1 MKKKRAD
8 LIAKI
13 LNQKSQPEGV
23 HNGHPDEAIVMR
35 DVRELVPNKK
45 NDFYSTDNIDEL
57 AAMLNITH
65 NMEPIILKAGT
76 LVITSGHRRRL
87 AKLYMLEHGMTDDPM
102 VPTIERE
109 IVNEFAE
116 AGITD
121 DEMETLNIIFPNKGT
136 RRILTPNEETA
147 EIALIKPTIKKIYDY
162 LKERGEIN
170 GKFRTFFAD
179 LLGISPTALQRK
191 ESLSNLAEDVKQDV
205 DAGTITATAAAELAS
220 LDGEDQKEV
229 VRRLKDQGE
238 EVTVKAVKAEKERLH
253 RVTDESAEDTPQPM
267 AEPGPAIE
275 PEPLPW
281 SEPEEDI
288 RVDTWEDKVGDAEDE
303 AMPEPE
309 DDFED
314 DQEQEPCQETE
325 SVEHIQKEAKAE
337 SLEVETS
344 LHEKTQKE
352 DADDNDEII
361 AHIKAVMA
369 YCSSHDVNGS
379 PQCGQCQLRQNG
391 WCFVGGGVRPA
402 EWNF

>member
-8 LIAKI
+8 LISKI
-13 LNQKSQPEGV
+13 LNQRSQPEGV
-23 HNGHPDEAIVMR
+23 HNGHIDEAIVMR

-45 NDFYSTDNIDEL
+45 NEFYSTDNIDEL

-147 EIALIKPTIKKIYDY
+147 EIALIKPAIKKIYDY

-220 LDGEDQKEV
+220 LDDEDQKEV

-253 RVTDESAEDTPQPM
+253 QATDEPAENVHQPV
-267 AEPGPAIE
+267 AE
-275 PEPLPW
+275 PEPESAIESDPLPHD
-281 SEPEEDI
+281 EPEEDI
-288 RVDTWEDKVGDAEDE
+288 RVDTGENEDNDADDE
-303 AMPEPE
+303 VISEP
-309 DDFED
+309 ED
-314 DQEQEPCQETE
+314 DQEQEESQEPEQIAPFQEEAETDV
-325 SVEHIQKEAKAE
+325 VEAEKLLYEEAQKEE
-337 SLEVETS
+337 E
-344 LHEKTQKE
+344 
-352 DADDNDEII
+352 ADHGEEII
-361 AHIKAVMA
+361 SHIKAVMA

-379 PQCGQCQLRQNG
+379 PQCDRCRLRQNG

>member
-8 LIAKI
+8 LISKI
-13 LNQKSQPEGV
+13 LNQRSQPEGV
-23 HNGHPDEAIVMR
+23 HNGHTDETIVMR

-45 NDFYSTDNIDEL
+45 NEFYSTDNIDEL

-147 EIALIKPTIKKIYDY
+147 EIALIKPAIKKIYDY

-229 VRRLKDQGE
+229 VGRLREQGE
-238 EVTVKAVKAEKERLH
+238 EVTVKAVKAEKKRLH
-253 RVTDESAEDTPQPM
+253 QMPDEALEEMYEPMVESEPESAIKPMPLLKADPEEVEQLDEEGDDAEDT
-267 AEPGPAIE
+267 A
-275 PEPLPW
+275 
-281 SEPEEDI
+281 
-288 RVDTWEDKVGDAEDE
+288 T
-303 AMPEPE
+303 PEPE
-309 DDFED
+309 DGQTLEYS
-314 DQEQEPCQETE
+314 QEPETVEPMQEEVSPIEAETPLCE
-325 SVEHIQKEAKAE
+325 EPQKEMAAE
-337 SLEVETS
+337 HDAEGDEVIS
-344 LHEKTQKE
+344 
-352 DADDNDEII
+352 
-361 AHIKAVMA
+361 HIKAVMT

-379 PQCGQCQLRQNG
+379 PQCERCRLRQNG
-391 WCFVGGGVRPA
+391 WCFVGSGVRPA